1 MLLEEL
7 NWLCNLLFHSFFL
20 LLDQILD
27 MNIYFFKK
35 RIISTT
41 WNLFTYANLITNF
54 RLKYGSKIVAPN
66 TNESSRSRSN
76 NSNNMKEKVNNWFF
90 FEIFDL
96 EHFHKVFFFAN
107 FLPFFAFFCYWKL
120 PERLLALYFQFSKTI
135 AWVHILK
142 PNHFRIW
149 VVIFYMFGLLLF
161 LRHYKDLFN
170 KTIWY

>member
-107 FLPFFAFFCYWKL
+107 FLPFFALFCYWKL
-120 PERLLALYFQFSKTI
+120 PELACSLFS
-135 AWVHILK
+135 
-142 PNHFRIW
+142 
-149 VVIFYMFGLLLF
+149 IFWNNSLSSYTETEPF
-161 LRHYKDLFN
+161 
-170 KTIWY
+170 